1 MAVTG
6 TVMAAFVAVH
16 MVGNLKAFMGP
27 EAYNSYAA
35 WLRSVLYPLLPHEG
49 LLWIMRAV
57 LAACL
62 VLHIAAGVDLWRR
75 GRVARVVV
83 LPVETGGV
91 EGVAVRLNEKRR
103 VAACSK
109 RLGVGREAGDEVL
122 WVSCQHQVH
131 LSDTGDGHCR
141 RWPVSGLFQLVTGD
155 RLQERTSIGMRARH
169 KLTGA
174 AVPRTL

>member
-1 MAVTG
+1 MAPPGVDDRNDPHAHG
-6 TVMAAFVAVH
+6 DR
-16 MVGNLKAFMGP
+16 GDNL
-27 EAYNSYAA
+27 
-35 WLRSVLYPLLPHEG
+35 HC
-49 LLWIMRAV
+49 AV
-57 LAACL
+57 LEDLSAGQMQWNVACADRGL
-62 VLHIAAGVDLWRR
+62 VAQ
-75 GRVARVVV
+75 VVV

-109 RLGVGREAGDEVL
+109 RLAVGREAGDEVL